1 MDLEYSLSLGH
12 IVHDSKIDWLELNE
26 LASKL
31 LFRDRR
37 MRLMLVD
44 VDTMLKYTI
53 LQFCKFVHVHSS
65 APCQEL
71 DSLEMNLNYIF
82 ASDLWGVLPSD
93 VFVAQTKR

>member
-44 VDTMLKYTI
+44 VDTMMKYTI
-53 LQFCKFVHVHSS
+53 LQFCNFVQVCPLSPHNFSLSS
-65 APCQEL
+65 VNIL
-71 DSLEMNLNYIF
+71 
-82 ASDLWGVLPSD
+82 
-93 VFVAQTKR
+93 